1 MRMPNHPV
9 ALALLQLAD
18 IPVAAPSANLSGNPS
33 PTTAAQVES
42 ELSGRIAAVVDGGVC
57 QVGVASTILDVSG
70 DVPVILRQGTITR
83 AQLEQVIGKPVLDGT
98 VS

>member
-1 MRMPNHPV
+1 
-9 ALALLQLAD
+9 
-18 IPVAAPSANLSGNPS
+18 
-33 PTTAAQVES
+33 
-42 ELSGRIAAVVDGGVC
+42 VVDGGVC